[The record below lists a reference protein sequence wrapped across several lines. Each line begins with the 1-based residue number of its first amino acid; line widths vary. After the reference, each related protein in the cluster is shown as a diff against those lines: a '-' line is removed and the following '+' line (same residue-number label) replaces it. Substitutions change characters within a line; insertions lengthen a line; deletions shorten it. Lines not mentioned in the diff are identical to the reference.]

1 MSIFDSLGN
10 QQAQRQQ
17 ITPQQAIQQLRSN
30 PASVLKQAGLS
41 VPDGMSNPQQIIQHL
56 LQSGQVPQARYQ
68 QAMQMM
74 GRMQGLR
81 G

>member
-1 MSIFDSLGN
+1 MSIFDSLGG

-41 VPDGMSNPQQIIQHL
+41 VPDGMNNPQQIINHL

-74 GRMQGLR
+74 GRMQER
-81 G
+81 R

>member
-1 MSIFDSLGN
+1 MSIFDSLGG
-10 QQAQRQQ
+10 QQKQQ
-17 ITPQQAIQQLRSN
+17 ITPQQALQQLREN
-30 PASVLKQAGLS
+30 PAGVLKQAGLS

-74 GRMQGLR
+74 GRMAHR
-81 G
+81 